1 MGCPLK
7 VEVGEGE
14 GLGLGVVEHLGQSGL
29 AVVKVIPP
37 DSDDGNVD
45 EHDDDKYGGRG
56 DRDDEDFRREGRG
69 DVDGDAYGDH
79 GDNSDHD
86 DDGGQDVGGALQWD
100 GKQIFGLVE
109 GLWHVD
115 CWLPH
120 S

>member
-1 MGCPLK
+1 MGCPVK

-14 GLGLGVVEHLGQSGL
+14 GLGLGVVVHLGQSGL

-45 EHDDDKYGGRG
+45 EHDD
-56 DRDDEDFRREGRG
+56 
-69 DVDGDAYGDH
+69 
-79 GDNSDHD
+79 
-86 DDGGQDVGGALQWD
+86 GGQDVGSALQWD